1 MHKGWNNRLIVHW
14 RRLIMQNWFRNS
26 KGTKFLIFKKE
37 WGKIL
42 KLSTLKSS
50 ACLNMQQLREQHDEA
65 LNADKDNVTIE
76 TIEQIDKLI
85 QVLE

>member
-1 MHKGWNNRLIVHW
+1 M
-14 RRLIMQNWFRNS
+14 MQNWFRNS